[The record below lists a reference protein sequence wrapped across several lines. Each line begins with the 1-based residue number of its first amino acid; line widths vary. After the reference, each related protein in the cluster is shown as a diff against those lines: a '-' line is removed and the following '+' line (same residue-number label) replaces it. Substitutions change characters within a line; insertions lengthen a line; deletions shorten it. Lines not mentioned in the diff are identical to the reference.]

1 MQAQVFIQVAA
12 PRQDALSM
20 VTEQVKEEAQ
30 QVWRD
35 SRVPSD
41 DLQDRINNLALE
53 PRQDASPGEKR
64 PHFIKLRASPVPLL
78 CGGSGSVEG
87 GEQPQRWPRRLES
100 KALHHAPKSA
110 ATTWIPWH
118 QKKGGSLWV

>member
-20 VTEQVKEEAQ
+20 VTEQVKEEEQ
-30 QVWRD
+30 QVRRD

-64 PHFIKLRASPVPLL
+64 PHFI
-78 CGGSGSVEG
+78 
-87 GEQPQRWPRRLES
+87 
-100 KALHHAPKSA
+100 
-110 ATTWIPWH
+110 
-118 QKKGGSLWV
+118 